1 MDIKRL
7 PAKILKWLGRIVLSL
22 VIFILLLVVAI
33 YLPPVQQWLKGLAEN
48 YLSKEM
54 GMEVKIEK
62 VRLSPWLDL
71 EVDNMSAVDKGDTVV
86 AARELLL
93 DIKLLPLFKGQV
105 DLNGFELREAKLNTK
120 DFISDTH
127 VEGQFRLLKMDI
139 PAVCDL
145 KQKHVDVNRVRLKGA
160 DMRIVLSDTAAVD
173 TTPSEPVEW
182 RLALGEL
189 KVEDTKFDIS
199 LQTKDNVQQI
209 KDNRPPGNLQEYMRL
224 KGDVQSLSLKQADI
238 NLKDDEYKAGEIA
251 LNAKNVGY
259 DVPYEKPVKGL
270 DTSHLFMPELNLY
283 ARDFSFG
290 KDGIDMNLERLNL

>member
-1 MDIKRL
+1 MNIKRL
-7 PAKILKWLGRIVLSL
+7 PAKILKWLGRILLSL

-33 YLPPVQQWLKGLAEN
+33 YLPPVQQWLKGLAED
-48 YLSKEM
+48 YLSKET
-54 GMEVKIEK
+54 GMEVKIER

-145 KQKHVDVNRVRLKGA
+145 KQKHIDVNRVRLKGA

-199 LQTKDNVQQI
+199 LQTKDNGQQAAG
-209 KDNRPPGNLQEYMRL
+209 NSPPGRLQEYMRL
-224 KGDVQSLSLKQADI
+224 KGDVENLSLKQADI
-238 NLKDDEYKAGEIA
+238 NLKDDEYKAGEVTLQA
-251 LNAKNVGY
+251 RDVSY

-270 DTSHLFMPELNLY
+270 DTHHLLLP
-283 ARDFSFG
+283 
-290 KDGIDMNLERLNL
+290 